1 MANRYILLVDDEPN
15 ILKALSRELEFWTEE
30 RNISILT
37 APHALKALEI
47 LKKKGS
53 EVVLVVSDLRMP
65 EMKGSD
71 FLQVVRDTYPHILAI
86 LLTGYSETDEIIK
99 AVRAGI
105 FSYILK
111 PWDSEYLLAEINK
124 AYETAILKEEHEKLT
139 KRIQEELRWAGEMQ
153 KALLKPTLPQSNAV
167 EYRVSYRPV
176 PQLYCGGDYYDV
188 ITLSPDKYLL
198 LLGDVAGHGVRAAF
212 VTGILKAIIYPE
224 YVRANLTKNITPTS
238 FLTWLNE
245 RMNFELRKSTGLL
258 ITFLAG
264 IIDLKTQYF
273 VYANAG
279 QCHPVILRGSQTAE
293 LPVSGSAIG
302 YASNVMY
309 AEQGV
314 QLQSG
319 DVITLYTDGLLEFTQ
334 DHTPVSLNPRDVF
347 TGIPYSS
354 EYHRALLTRA
364 LELSKSKDF
373 TDDVTILSACLL

>member
-1 MANRYILLVDDEPN
+1 MANQYILLVDDEPN

-30 RNISILT
+30 RNITILT
-37 APHALKALEI
+37 APHAIRALEI
-47 LKKKGS
+47 LKEKGP
-53 EVVLVVSDLRMP
+53 ETLLVVSDLRMP

-86 LLTGYSETDEIIK
+86 LLTGYSETNEIIK

-111 PWDSEYLLAEINK
+111 PWDSEYLLAEIDK
-124 AYETAILKEEHEKLT
+124 AYETAKLKSEHDKLV
-139 KRIQEELRWAGEMQ
+139 KRIQEELKWAGEMQ
-153 KALLKPTLPQSNAV
+153 KALLRPVLPQSNSV

-188 ITLSPDKYLL
+188 ITLSPDRYLL
-198 LLGDVAGHGVRAAF
+198 LVGDVAGHGVRAAF

-224 YVRANLTKNITPTS
+224 YVRANLSKNITPS
-238 FLTWLNE
+238 GFLSWLND
-245 RMNFELRKSTGLL
+245 RMNFELRRTTGLL
-258 ITFLAG
+258 ITFFAG
-264 IIDLKTQYF
+264 ILDVKTQYF

-279 QCHPVILRGSQTAE
+279 QCHPCILRGPSIAE

-314 QLQSG
+314 QLQNG
-319 DVITLYTDGLLEFTQ
+319 DVITLYTDGLLEFTH
-334 DHTPVSLNPRDVF
+334 DHKPLSLSPKDVF
-347 TGIPYSS
+347 AGIPYSS
-354 EYHRALLTRA
+354 DYHRALLTRA

-373 TDDVTILSACLL
+373 TDDVTILSARLI